1 MRGQDLPD
9 PPFPPHYFDEAVD
22 EEELNQRELDK
33 EEYWEGQRLD
43 KELGA
48 GK

>member
-22 EEELNQRELDK
+22 EEELNRREIDREDAWDEKQRQKDQEK
-33 EEYWEGQRLD
+33 
-43 KELGA
+43 
-48 GK
+48 